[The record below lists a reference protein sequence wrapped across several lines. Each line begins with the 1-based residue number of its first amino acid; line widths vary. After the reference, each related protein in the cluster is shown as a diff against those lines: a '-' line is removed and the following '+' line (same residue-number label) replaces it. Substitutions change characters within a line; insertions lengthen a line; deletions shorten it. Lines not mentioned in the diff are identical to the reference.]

1 MLDFIPDN
9 LQSILIIVVSAVLFL
24 AVMANNKRNQS
35 KLRDRRKRNFKTDYF
50 NLKKERELRNS
61 HK

>member
-9 LQSILIIVVSAVLFL
+9 LQSILIIVVLAVLFL

-35 KLRDRRKRNFKTDYF
+35 ILRDRRKRNFKTDYF
-50 NLKKERELRNS
+50 NLKKEREDES
-61 HK
+61 KS

>member
-9 LQSILIIVVSAVLFL
+9 LQSILIIVVLAVLFL
-24 AVMANNKRNQS
+24 AVMANNQRNQS

-50 NLKKERELRNS
+50 KLKNEREKESNS
-61 HK
+61 

>member
-9 LQSILIIVVSAVLFL
+9 FQSILIIVVLAVLFL

-50 NLKKERELRNS
+50 KLKNEREKESNS
-61 HK
+61 

>member
-9 LQSILIIVVSAVLFL
+9 LQSILIIVVLAVLFL

-50 NLKKERELRNS
+50 NLKKEREDES
-61 HK
+61 KS

>member
-9 LQSILIIVVSAVLFL
+9 LQSILIIVVLAMLFL

-50 NLKKERELRNS
+50 NLKKEREDES
-61 HK
+61 KS

>member
-9 LQSILIIVVSAVLFL
+9 FQSILIIVVLAVLFL

-35 KLRDRRKRNFKTDYF
+35 KLRDRRKRNFKTDYS
-50 NLKKERELRNS
+50 LGG
-61 HK
+61 

>member
-9 LQSILIIVVSAVLFL
+9 LQSILIIVVLAVLFL

-50 NLKKERELRNS
+50 NLKKEREDDS
-61 HK
+61 KS